1 MPEHFSDNHSD
12 SGIGFFDEAF
22 ALLILLDNQGHV
34 LRVNRSA
41 RTLLAA
47 GPTDLSSCTF
57 ARSPWVLRA
66 GLEHRHVEDLV
77 AEASA
82 GTLVRFEAC
91 YEDADEARYVDW
103 TIKPFGDSG
112 QLLVEGR
119 DITDYELVSRE
130 NLQLKNLYTILSRI
144 NETILKVRDE
154 ELLLQQICDIAASIE
169 EIALAWIGFVP
180 GENGCVALVAWSGV
194 ALPAIHEFRLAED
207 GKGACLGTIS
217 SDSEPMVIDDLA
229 AEPSFAA
236 CREVL
241 EEFNLTSL
249 AAFPLVREDEVCGLF
264 VVYSREPHFFRGG
277 RRGLIEEIV
286 ANTSYAL
293 GNLAREKRRRET
305 ERALR
310 ASEQRYR
317 DLVEHARSVILRID
331 PEGIVTY
338 ANPFAEE
345 LFGFSADELVG
356 RPVWQTI
363 VPDVEDGGRNLKL
376 MVQRVLA
383 HPDNF
388 QENVNQNVCKDGRR
402 LWMSWSNKP
411 VRDVAGKL
419 TEILCIGHDITASR
433 QQAEALERKAS
444 EEELRG
450 CLLRLALQPLSLD
463 DFLQQALDAIVATP
477 WLGLADKGAVF
488 QVDTHVG
495 ELNLAAQ
502 HQLQPRQLQACAR
515 VPFGQCLCGRVALGG
530 EPYVGDH
537 GPDQPARFETGGIHG
552 HIILPLKSGAEL
564 VGVLCLYTLPGV
576 AVRPDNL
583 SLLETCADIL
593 AVGIGRRLGE
603 QALREQE
610 TLLRNLIDTIP
621 LPIFYKDTDLVYRGC
636 NDAFAEGVIGLPK
649 EQILGRNMYDIA
661 PRDLAR
667 LYEDA
672 DREVLRSGG
681 TQTYQTEVR
690 FADDSRRSVIIHKAV
705 MEREDGTTFGIVGA
719 LLDLSDHQRLEEQ
732 LRHSQKVE
740 ALGTLTGGVAHDFN
754 NFLTAIMGYASILK
768 LKLPPDAEMSQIVD
782 QILDTTERAAK
793 LTYSLLAYSRK
804 QVSKPRPIDLNQVV
818 RGLEKM
824 LRRVL
829 PETIRFDCRLDE
841 RNLLVLADL
850 SQMEQVLMNLVTNAR
865 DAMPT
870 GGELRLE
877 TGQDEIDEDFVRR
890 FGFGVPG
897 PYAWLRV
904 SDSGC
909 GMPHEIVERIFDPFF
924 TTKPVGKGTGLGLS
938 VSYGIVRQHHG
949 GFVVESEP
957 GQGTSFTVYLPRTER
972 IAGAE
977 EATTSHLA
985 IGGNEV
991 LLVVEDDPAVRQVT
1005 KSVLEEVGYRVFAAE
1020 DGVEGLSLFEQN
1032 ADKIALVLTD
1042 IIMPN
1047 MTGLEMYQKIRATH
1061 PKTRFIF
1068 FSGYTFDA
1076 LEDHGIDKE
1085 ELDIVFKPVVPMEL
1099 LGRIRKAIDGQA
1111 V

>member
-1 MPEHFSDNHSD
+1 MNPSAPDNPTIVWPDVFETS
-12 SGIGFFDEAF
+12 F
-22 ALLILLDNQGHV
+22 ALQIFLDRSGRL
-34 LRVNRSA
+34 LRVNRAALSLFNA
-41 RTLLAA
+41 YTDDPPGFFRDSPWITEGGLDPAHVDDLLAEV
-47 GPTDLSSCTF
+47 GGG
-57 ARSPWVLRA
+57 RM
-66 GLEHRHVEDLV
+66 
-77 AEASA
+77 
-82 GTLVRFEAC
+82 VRFEAC
-91 YEDADEARYVDW
+91 YSISGEMRFVDW
-103 TIKPFGDSG
+103 SIKPVNGSG
-112 QLLVEGR
+112 LLLVEGR

-130 NLQLKNLYTILSRI
+130 NLQLKNLYDILSRI
-144 NETILKVRDE
+144 NSTILQVEDE
-154 ELLLQQICDIAASIE
+154 ELLLQQVCDIAASIE

-180 GENGCVALVAWSGV
+180 EDGGRVAPMAWAGV
-194 ALPAIHEFRLAED
+194 ALPAIHEFHLDEGGR
-207 GKGACLGTIS
+207 GTCLGTLS

-229 AEPSFAA
+229 AEPSFTA

-241 EEFNLTSL
+241 AEFGLASM
-249 AAFPLVREDEVCGLF
+249 AAFPLVREERVCGLF
-264 VVYSREPHFFRGG
+264 VVYSQERGFFRGG
-277 RRGLIEEIV
+277 RRGLLEEMV
-286 ANTSYAL
+286 ANTSFAL
-293 GNLAREKRRRET
+293 GTLARETRRREV
-305 ERALR
+305 EQALR
-310 ASEQRYR
+310 TSEQRYR

-331 PEGIVTY
+331 PEGVVTY

-363 VPDVEDGGRNLKL
+363 VHDVEDGGRNLKL
-376 MVQRVLA
+376 MVQRVLD
-383 HPDNF
+383 HPDNY

-402 LWMSWSNKP
+402 LWISWSNKP
-411 VRDVAGKL
+411 VRDAAGNL
-419 TEILCIGHDITASR
+419 TEILSIGHDITATR
-433 QQAEALERKAS
+433 QQAEALERKAC

-450 CLLRLALQPLSLD
+450 CLLRLALQPLNLD
-463 DFLQQALDAIVATP
+463 DFLQQALDALVETP
-477 WLGLADKGAVF
+477 WLSLADKGALF
-488 QVDTHVG
+488 RVDPLAE
-495 ELNLAAQ
+495 ELVLVAQ
-502 HQLQPRQLQACAR
+502 HQLQPRQLKACAR

-530 EPYVGDH
+530 KSYIGDH
-537 GPDQPARFETGGIHG
+537 GPGQPARFEAGGIHG
-552 HIILPLKSGAEL
+552 HVILPLKSGADL
-564 VGVLCLYTLPGV
+564 VGVLCLYTLPGLK
-576 AVRPDNL
+576 PGPENL
-583 SLLETCADIL
+583 ALLETCADIL

-649 EQILGRNMYDIA
+649 EQIIGRNMYDIA

-672 DREVLRSGG
+672 DNEVLRTGG

-705 MEREDGTTFGIVGA
+705 MEREDGTPFGIVGA
-719 LLDLSDHQRLEEQ
+719 ILDLSDHQRLEEQ
-732 LRHSQKVE
+732 LRHAQKVE

-768 LKLPPDAEMSQIVD
+768 MKLPPDAEMSQIVD
-782 QILDTTERAAK
+782 QVLETTERASR

-804 QVSKPRPIDLNQVV
+804 QTSKPRPIDFNQVV

-829 PETIRFDCRLDE
+829 PETIELESRLSDQT
-841 RNLLVLADL
+841 LLVMADL

-865 DAMPT
+865 DAMPS
-870 GGELRLE
+870 GGRLLIE
-877 TGQDEIDEDFVRR
+877 TGQESVDENFVRLH
-890 FGFGVPG
+890 GFGVPG

-904 SDSGC
+904 TDTGC
-909 GMPHEIVERIFDPFF
+909 GMPHEVAERIFDPFF
-924 TTKPVGKGTGLGLS
+924 TTKPVGRGTGLGLS

-949 GFVVESEP
+949 GFVVASEP
-957 GQGTSFTVYLPRTER
+957 NNGTSFTVYLPRTER

-985 IGGNEV
+985 IGGSEL

-1005 KSVLEEVGYRVFAAE
+1005 KSVLEEVGYRVLAAE
-1020 DGVEGLSLFEQN
+1020 DGVEGLSLFEQS

-1061 PKTRFIF
+1061 PETRFIF

-1076 LEDHGIDKE
+1076 LEDHGIDKD
-1085 ELDIVFKPVVPMEL
+1085 ELDIVFKPVAPMEL